1 MEVNWKHLWE
11 SAGDER
17 FIVYGFFLMCSVLCK
32 VSLGLLGSLLM
43 LPLVLND
50 LQVVCDGDLN

>member
-32 VSLGLLGSLLM
+32 VSLGLLGSLLV

-50 LQVVCDGDLN
+50 LQVVCDGD